1 MIIERKGSAHLKI
14 SAPAKINLFLEIL
27 GKRPDGFH
35 ELKTVMHSVDL
46 YDRLEIRPI
55 SGDLR
60 LQISGRDT
68 GSWEENLVVKA
79 VRLFNAFLNSSH
91 SFEIRLEKRIP
102 VGAGLGG
109 GSSDGAATLIGCN
122 ELTGRPLSFEELA
135 NLGAELGSDVPFFL
149 HCGTA
154 VCRGRGEI
162 VESITGIPAMT
173 FILFYPGLSIS
184 TRKVYENLNLGL
196 TNPKMTSRLFDVIFS
211 SGKVVDINACI
222 FNRLEQ
228 AALQTAPELIAARE
242 KVNQLGY
249 SDLHLSGTGSTF
261 FQVVGDPEV
270 RGKEAEFFNMEHR
283 HRAWELFLV
292 RSSPML
298 SR

>member
-1 MIIERKGSAHLKI
+1 MIIERKGAAHLKI
-14 SAPAKINLFLEIL
+14 SAPAKINLFLEVL

-35 ELKTVMHSVDL
+35 ELETVMHSVDL
-46 YDRLEIRPI
+46 YDRLEIRRI
-55 SGDLR
+55 SGNPKY
-60 LQISGRDT
+60 QISGRDT
-68 GSWEENLVVKA
+68 GPLEDNLVVKA
-79 VRLFNAFLNSSH
+79 VRLFNTCLNTSH
-91 SFEIRLEKRIP
+91 SFEIHLEKRIP

-109 GSSDGAATLIGCN
+109 GSSDGAAVLFGCN
-122 ELTGRPLSFEELA
+122 ELTEKPLSYDKLSSLA
-135 NLGAELGSDVPFFL
+135 AELGSDVPFFL

-162 VESITGIPAMT
+162 VETITGIPAMT

-196 TNPKMTSRLFDVIFS
+196 TNPKKTSRLFDVIFS
-211 SGKVVDINACI
+211 SGKVVDINTCI

-228 AALQTAPELIAARE
+228 AALETAPELIAARE
-242 KVNQLGY
+242 KVNKLGY
-249 SDLHLSGTGSTF
+249 RNLHLSGTGSSF